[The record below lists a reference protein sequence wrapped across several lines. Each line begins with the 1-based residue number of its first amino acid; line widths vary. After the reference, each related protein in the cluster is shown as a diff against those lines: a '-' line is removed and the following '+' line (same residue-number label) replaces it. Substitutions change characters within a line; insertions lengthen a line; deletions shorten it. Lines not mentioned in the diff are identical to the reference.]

1 MKHPAVVH
9 YKKVDSPH
17 STLLFWTAK
26 CQKRNNKI
34 FKSLSSCQKIS
45 AEILIHCGFFWKS
58 IKKKN
63 AGNFETANNRK
74 SFLCKEMCQMSHF
87 NLMEICQQKQIWLWG
102 MEIRQIFPSNQN
114 GLKYWQKGQVH
125 PLSYCGKIF
134 FWFGYLESRFSRE
147 VAAFLVICTLITAFL
162 DKGQAL

>member
-1 MKHPAVVH
+1 MREKVHHRMKHPAVVH
-9 YKKVDSPH
+9 YKKVDSLH

-58 IKKKN
+58 IKKKKKN

-74 SFLCKEMCQMSHF
+74 SFLCKQMCQMSHF
-87 NLMEICQQKQIWLWG
+87 NLWKFISKSKSGYEEWKYG
-102 MEIRQIFPSNQN
+102 KFIRQIKSIGKKDKYILCHIAAKSFFGLVTLSPGFPVR
-114 GLKYWQKGQVH
+114 L
-125 PLSYCGKIF
+125 P
-134 FWFGYLESRFSRE
+134 RF
-147 VAAFLVICTLITAFL
+147 
-162 DKGQAL
+162 

>member
-9 YKKVDSPH
+9 YKKVDSLH

-58 IKKKN
+58 IKKKKTLGILKLRIIAKVFYAN
-63 AGNFETANNRK
+63 KCVKCHTSIYGNLSAKANLVMRNGNTANLSVK
-74 SFLCKEMCQMSHF
+74 SKVLAKRTSTSFVILRQ
-87 NLMEICQQKQIWLWG
+87 NL
-102 MEIRQIFPSNQN
+102 
-114 GLKYWQKGQVH
+114 
-125 PLSYCGKIF
+125 
-134 FWFGYLESRFSRE
+134 
-147 VAAFLVICTLITAFL
+147 FLVWLPWVPVFPWGCRVFSHLHTNHGLFR
-162 DKGQAL
+162 